1 MKKLTERLTRG
12 SDLTREETAGAFER
26 IMTGAVDES
35 ALCAFLRALAEKG
48 ETVEEIVG
56 AAGVM
61 RRHVIPV
68 RAPDGAIDTCGT
80 GGDGVN
86 TFNVSTCASF
96 IAAGA
101 GAVVAKHG
109 NRTNT
114 RVSGSAEVL
123 SELGVNLEA
132 DVPILENSLEQI
144 GIAFLYAPRLHPA
157 MRHALPAR
165 KRLGIRTIFNLLGP
179 LTNPASVRRQIVGV
193 PVPELTEL
201 LACVLGELGAERVW
215 VVHGADG
222 LCDLS
227 ITGPSRVTEWRDEK
241 MQTIWVSPDDVGLSR
256 GALSDLFVA
265 SPHESAATVRSI
277 LAGDSGP
284 CRDHAVLNAAAAL
297 VVAGRADD
305 LRDAVDL
312 AQNSIDSGAA
322 REKLRRMIEL
332 CGNQS

>member
-1 MKKLTERLTRG
+1 VKKLTERLTRG
-12 SDLTREETAGAFER
+12 KDLTREETASVFER

-35 ALCAFLRALAEKG
+35 ALCAFLLALAEKG

-56 AAGVM
+56 AAEVM
-61 RRHVIPV
+61 RRHVISV

-86 TFNVSTCASF
+86 SFNVSTCASF

-123 SELGVNLEA
+123 NELGVNLEA
-132 DVPILENSLEQI
+132 DVPVLERSLEQI

-179 LTNPASVRRQIVGV
+179 LTNPAAVRRQIVGV
-193 PVPELTEL
+193 PGPALTEL
-201 LACVLGELGAERVW
+201 LACVLGELGAERAW

-227 ITGPSRVTEWRDEK
+227 ITGPSRVTEWRDGK
-241 MQTIWVSPDDVGLSR
+241 MRTHSVSPDDVGLSR
-256 GALSDLFVA
+256 STLSELFVA
-265 SPHESAATVRSI
+265 SPRESAATLRGI
-277 LAGDSGP
+277 LAGDPGP
-284 CRDHAVLNAAAAL
+284 CRDHGVLNAAAAL
-297 VVAGRADD
+297 VVADLADD
-305 LRDAVDL
+305 LRGAVDL

-322 REKLRRMIEL
+322 LEKLRRMIEL
-332 CGNQS
+332 CGN